1 MAGVV
6 TAKTSRSGAAALSGR
21 LLSLLEKSPAGKQD
35 VHLLRTT
42 IRRLEVRLGNTS
54 SKVAKALKDLRK
66 KAGRVRDIDVHLGLL
81 KSPLLP
87 ESSANRDC
95 ASAVQEELRKIL
107 KAKRERH
114 LDSLREALAAA
125 APLLQA
131 RLLVLAASST
141 LGVSSSARDAHRQA
155 SQARDHF
162 LQWTR
167 SVPEEDDK
175 LHELRIR
182 TKKLRYSL
190 EPLEAFPECVELAA
204 KLKQVQ
210 DAIGRWHDWATLS
223 QLAQH
228 ELHSCEAEPLC
239 AALSRRSVSQ
249 YRRARRAAESARS
262 WMTGGKPAAS
272 VSAATHS
279 LKRIHKVG

>member
-1 MAGVV
+1 MAGVEP
-6 TAKTSRSGAAALSGR
+6 AKTSRTSTAALSSR
-21 LLSLLEKSPAGKQD
+21 LLSLLEKSPARKQE

-42 IRRLEVRLGNTS
+42 IRRLEVQLGNTP
-54 SKVAKALKDLRK
+54 SKIAKALKDLRK

-87 ESSANRDC
+87 KSSASRDR
-95 ASAVQEELRKIL
+95 ASVMQDELRQIL

-114 LDSLREALAAA
+114 LDSLHDALAAA

-131 RLLVLAASST
+131 RLPVLAANST
-141 LGVSSSARDAHRQA
+141 LGVSTPALHAHRQA
-155 SQARDHF
+155 RQARDHF
-162 LQWTR
+162 LRWTR
-167 SVPEEDDK
+167 HVPEDAIK
-175 LHELRIR
+175 LHQLRIQ

-223 QLAQH
+223 QLARH
-228 ELHSCEAEPLC
+228 ELHSGEAEPLC
-239 AALSRRSVSQ
+239 AALSRRSGSQ
-249 YRRARRAAESARS
+249 YRRARRAAESARR
-262 WMTGGKPAAS
+262 WMAGGKPAAS
-272 VSAATHS
+272 VSAAPNS
-279 LKRIHKVG
+279 MKRIPKAG

>member
-6 TAKTSRSGAAALSGR
+6 AAKTSRTSTAALSSR
-21 LLSLLEKSPAGKQD
+21 LLSLLEKSPARKQD

-42 IRRLEVRLGNTS
+42 VRRLEVRLGNTP
-54 SKVAKALKDLRK
+54 AKIAKTLKDLRK

-87 ESSANRDC
+87 KSSADC
-95 ASAVQEELRKIL
+95 DSVSAMQDELRQVL

-114 LDSLREALAAA
+114 LDSLRDAVAAA

-131 RLLVLAASST
+131 RLPVLAASST
-141 LGVSSSARDAHRQA
+141 LGVSTSARDAHRQA
-155 SQARDHF
+155 SQARDRF

-167 SVPEEDDK
+167 PVPEEDDK
-175 LHELRIR
+175 LHQLRIR

-210 DAIGRWHDWATLS
+210 DHIGRWHDWATLS

-239 AALSRRSVSQ
+239 AALRRRSGSQ

-262 WMTGGKPAAS
+262 WMTGGKPVAS
-272 VSAATHS
+272 VSAAPNS
-279 LKRIHKVG
+279 MNRIHKAG

>member
-1 MAGVV
+1 MADVEA
-6 TAKTSRSGAAALSGR
+6 AKTNRTSAAALSSR
-21 LLSLLEKSPAGKQD
+21 LLSLLEKSPARKQD

-42 IRRLEVRLGNTS
+42 IRRLEVRLGNTP
-54 SKVAKALKDLRK
+54 SKVAKTLKDLRR

-81 KSPLLP
+81 KSPLLSK
-87 ESSANRDC
+87 SSATRDR
-95 ASAVQEELRKIL
+95 ASAMQDELRQVL

-114 LDSLREALAAA
+114 LDSLRDAVAAA

-131 RLLVLAASST
+131 RLPVLAASST
-141 LGVSSSARDAHRQA
+141 LGVSTSARDAHRQA
-155 SQARDHF
+155 SQARDRF

-167 SVPEEDDK
+167 PVPEEDDK
-175 LHELRIR
+175 LHQLRIR

-210 DAIGRWHDWATLS
+210 DHIGRWHDWATLS

-228 ELHSCEAEPLC
+228 ELHSCEAESLC
-239 AALSRRSVSQ
+239 AALSRRSGSQ
-249 YRRARRAAESARS
+249 YCRARRTAESARS

-272 VSAATHS
+272 VSVAANS
-279 LKRIHKVG
+279 MKRIHKAG

>member
-1 MAGVV
+1 MADVEA
-6 TAKTSRSGAAALSGR
+6 AKTNRTSAAALSSR
-21 LLSLLEKSPAGKQD
+21 LLSLLEKSPARKQD

-42 IRRLEVRLGNTS
+42 IRRLEVRLGNTP
-54 SKVAKALKDLRK
+54 SKVAKTLKDLRR

-81 KSPLLP
+81 KSPLLSK
-87 ESSANRDC
+87 SSATRDR
-95 ASAVQEELRKIL
+95 ASAMQDELRQVL

-114 LDSLREALAAA
+114 LDSLRDTVAAA

-131 RLLVLAASST
+131 RLPLLAAHST
-141 LGVSSSARDAHRQA
+141 LGVSTPARDAHRQA
-155 SQARDHF
+155 IQARDHF

-167 SVPEEDDK
+167 PVPEEDDK
-175 LHELRIR
+175 LHQLRIR

-204 KLKQVQ
+204 KLKHVQ

-228 ELHSCEAEPLC
+228 ELHSGEAEPLC
-239 AALSRRSVSQ
+239 AALSRRSGSQ

-262 WMTGGKPAAS
+262 WMAGGKPAAA
-272 VSAATHS
+272 VSAVTNS
-279 LKRIHKVG
+279 MKRIHKAG